1 MFARGVLV
9 AISGAA
15 CGVIYAVHYQQE
27 YDKAEMHKGVLRD
40 LERRKSKAASRAA
53 TERENIP
60 ETKESEHDMAFF
72 WCKQRELRI

>member
-1 MFARGVLV
+1 MFARSVLV

-53 TERENIP
+53 MERENIP
-60 ETKESEHDMAFF
+60 GNEGK
-72 WCKQRELRI
+72 